1 MTHPWPLDRLARR
14 PLPLVAAACWLG
26 LACSHRVVGPDGDG
40 ATIHEATADD
50 GPAPDRAGFARDG
63 NASDASDASDV
74 GDASDASDASDV
86 GDASDASDGAVPD
99 RNVGDVSD
107 RDAPVVNPCAP
118 GCLSCA
124 SGRCDDVAA
133 VSVGRG
139 HSCARMTDGSV
150 RCWGYNENKLGDG
163 TPWDRPVPVSVR
175 DPATGMPFTHAEEV
189 VASYYQTCVRTSAG
203 VGVPVGVHCWGVD
216 GLGQR
221 GTAEDLSLPRIAL
234 PPTSQVAA
242 TFLHLCARAG
252 DGTVR
257 CWGRNDLGQLGDA
270 TTLDRS
276 APVPVLDRG
285 APLAGVAQIAI
296 GGGYSRSFTCAVLA
310 GDGAVRCWGANDA
323 GQLGLGTADGA
334 PHPTPAAVPGLTG
347 VVELSAGED
356 FVCARMNDGTVRC
369 WGNPANG
376 RLGSNPSN
384 PRLPTTVPA
393 LTGVRSVVTGDE
405 HACALTEAGALQ
417 CWGLNASGQLGDG
430 TTLTPREVGAR
441 VTVPLADVAAVS
453 AGGHN
458 TCALLRDR
466 SLRCWGSNRGG
477 EVADGATAVRA
488 PRAVR
493 VAGSDGAL
501 DGVQSLAAGNNL
513 SCVTRARA
521 VLCWGPAFSWQ
532 EVFEGNLRAAPVD
545 LGAHRADALAIG
557 ARHACFLDRDDGSV
571 RCWGSNDLKQ
581 LGVEDAAA
589 SRTNP
594 ASAPALLTGATR
606 IAAGNGHTCARLLDG
621 TVSCWGAATR
631 EQLGRGV
638 EASET
643 RAVALPVNVVSAVGD
658 LDLSAGFE
666 HTCVIAPG
674 DRALCF
680 GQNHFGS
687 LGVGAPGAPSY
698 TGVTR
703 VALGAGHSCGLTTG
717 GSVTCMGGNA
727 EGALGSPGGDSSV
740 PRPVPGLAG
749 VTRISA
755 GQAHTCVV
763 RTGRVLCWGLN
774 NFGQLGDGTV
784 EDRAT
789 PQEVAMA
796 GEATDVA
803 LGAFHSCALLRS
815 GAVHCWGRSTDG
827 QMGDGTSWHRATPA
841 RVVFR

>member
-1 MTHPWPLDRLARR
+1 MMSR
-14 PLPLVAAACWLG
+14 PCPSGAAIG
-26 LACSHRVVGPDGDG
+26 
-40 ATIHEATADD
+40 
-50 GPAPDRAGFARDG
+50 
-63 NASDASDASDV
+63 
-74 GDASDASDASDV
+74 
-86 GDASDASDGAVPD
+86 
-99 RNVGDVSD
+99 
-107 RDAPVVNPCAP
+107 
-118 GCLSCA
+118 
-124 SGRCDDVAA
+124 
-133 VSVGRG
+133 
-139 HSCARMTDGSV
+139 CARMTDGSV

-221 GTAEDLSLPRIAL
+221 GTAEDLSLPHIAL

-285 APLAGVAQIAI
+285 APLAGSAQIAI
-296 GGGYSRSFTCAVLA
+296 GGATPVVHLRGPGGRRRRAVLA
-310 GDGAVRCWGANDA
+310 RQRRRPARARDRRRRAAPDARGRPRPHRCRRAERGGGLRLRAHERRHGALL
-323 GQLGLGTADGA
+323 GQPGER
-334 PHPTPAAVPGLTG
+334 AARF
-347 VVELSAGED
+347 E
-356 FVCARMNDGTVRC
+356 
-369 WGNPANG
+369 
-376 RLGSNPSN
+376 PSN

-606 IAAGNGHTCARLLDG
+606 IAAGNGHTLRARLLDG

-638 EASET
+638 EGVRDARGRPPRERGQRRRRPGPQRRLQNTPASSPRATGRSASARTTSAPSAWARPARRRT
-643 RAVALPVNVVSAVGD
+643 RA
-658 LDLSAGFE
+658 
-666 HTCVIAPG
+666 
-674 DRALCF
+674 
-680 GQNHFGS
+680 
-687 LGVGAPGAPSY
+687 
-698 TGVTR
+698 
-703 VALGAGHSCGLTTG
+703 
-717 GSVTCMGGNA
+717 
-727 EGALGSPGGDSSV
+727 
-740 PRPVPGLAG
+740 
-749 VTRISA
+749 
-755 GQAHTCVV
+755 
-763 RTGRVLCWGLN
+763 
-774 NFGQLGDGTV
+774 
-784 EDRAT
+784 
-789 PQEVAMA
+789 
-796 GEATDVA
+796 
-803 LGAFHSCALLRS
+803 
-815 GAVHCWGRSTDG
+815 
-827 QMGDGTSWHRATPA
+827 
-841 RVVFR
+841 